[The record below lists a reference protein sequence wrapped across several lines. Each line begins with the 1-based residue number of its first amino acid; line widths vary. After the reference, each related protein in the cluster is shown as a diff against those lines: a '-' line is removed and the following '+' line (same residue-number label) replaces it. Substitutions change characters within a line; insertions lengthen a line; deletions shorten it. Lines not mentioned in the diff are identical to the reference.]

1 MATRRLKSFAVVVIA
16 AVSMQGASAYMEYPP
31 TTMAKLCKSPRIRLL
46 KVAKFDKEKGV
57 VIFELVGNLNGK
69 DDKVKSTLAEYI
81 PDGDDKVKSFRQ
93 AIPVDGAGVKPILD
107 WVAKDKTAVM
117 FTIENGG

>member
-57 VIFELVGNLNGK
+57 VIFEVAVHGGTMSDFRRTFAPVHRAVVAGERL
-69 DDKVKSTLAEYI
+69 SYSS
-81 PDGDDKVKSFRQ
+81 PRHDGSAPATGTR
-93 AIPVDGAGVKPILD
+93 
-107 WVAKDKTAVM
+107 
-117 FTIENGG
+117 